1 MTLRQLFWPF
11 LKKILQLFLT
21 YYSLVSADI
30 KSLVDCWS
38 CPSREYFLIH
48 VVESHFS
55 FLQGQIEY
63 LSELWPLN
71 QTLSLSSLTG
81 QLRRK
86 DTLQGKRSL
95 QMV

>member
-1 MTLRQLFWPF
+1 M
-11 LKKILQLFLT
+11 
-21 YYSLVSADI
+21 
-30 KSLVDCWS
+30 
-38 CPSREYFLIH
+38 H
-48 VVESHFS
+48 VVKSHFS

-95 QMV
+95 QMVWLTISSSAREPRSSAPPGGFTNLCLIAV